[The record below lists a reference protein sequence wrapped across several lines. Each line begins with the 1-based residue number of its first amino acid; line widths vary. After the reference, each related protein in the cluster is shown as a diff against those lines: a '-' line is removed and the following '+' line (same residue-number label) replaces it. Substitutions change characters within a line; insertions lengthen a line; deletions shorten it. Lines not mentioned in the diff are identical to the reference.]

1 MAQRWVMI
9 SVRLPGVSAS
19 TFPAHALEINT
30 SNTERAARPSWNLA
44 LAVDFVS
51 VEQWSMRAALAS

>member
-1 MAQRWVMI
+1 MI

-30 SNTERAARPSWNLA
+30 SNTERAARPSWNLG

-51 VEQWSMRAALAS
+51 DEQWSMRAALAS